1 MKNKNLLSEEKK
13 RMQELSGIKNE
24 YYLTGPGGVITDKS
38 DINDKLKY
46 RINELETIIYDG
58 NLEGEGLEKFEN
70 ELGEH
75 INKLHELINKHKL

>member
-1 MKNKNLLSEEKK
+1 
-13 RMQELSGIKNE
+13 MQELSGIKNE

-46 RINELETIIYDG
+46 RINELEWIGNELETIIYDG
-58 NLEGEGLEKFEN
+58 NLEGEELEKFEN

-75 INKLHELINKHKL
+75 INKLHELINKHKPI